1 MPSTPCLIYGA
12 NGYTGALI
20 ARMAAERGMRP
31 ILAGRNRDA
40 IVAQAGALGLEYRVF
55 ALDDAAAL
63 DVALDGVTVAL
74 HCAGPFAHTA
84 RPMVDGCLR
93 KKTHYLDITGEAAVF
108 EALARRDAQAKAAGI
123 MLLPG
128 AGFDVVPSDCL
139 AAHLKRRLPGACR
152 LALAFLTLSRVS
164 WGTATTAVENLH
176 RGGLVRQDGQ
186 LVSVPAAHKT
196 RTIDFGDRSA
206 AAVALPWGDVS
217 TAFYSTGIPNIEVY
231 SALPASMR
239 RLMVAS
245 RRLGWLLGTAPAQ
258 RVLKGMIRRQPPGP
272 SDAERA
278 RGLSL
283 LWGEVEDA
291 AGARCVARLRAPEG
305 YTLTAMTTLAIVQ
318 RVLAGD
324 APAGFQTPATA
335 YGADFILEFPGVTR
349 EDVG

>member
-74 HCAGPFAHTA
+74 HCAGPFAHTD

-217 TAFYSTGIPNIEVY
+217 TAFYSTGIPNIE
-231 SALPASMR
+231 ATARPER
-239 RLMVAS
+239 R
-245 RRLGWLLGTAPAQ
+245 
-258 RVLKGMIRRQPPGP
+258 
-272 SDAERA
+272 RA
-278 RGLSL
+278 RARAKPAMGRGGGRCRCALRRAAARAGGLHPHRHDNA
-283 LWGEVEDA
+283 GDRP
-291 AGARCVARLRAPEG
+291 AGAGRGRAGRLSDPRDGLRRRFHP
-305 YTLTAMTTLAIVQ
+305 
-318 RVLAGD
+318 RVPRGD
-324 APAGFQTPATA
+324 ARGRRVGVPSPRPYAT
-335 YGADFILEFPGVTR
+335 G
-349 EDVG
+349 